1 MISKQLLFFEKKIDI
16 LQSCTDIQDVENL
29 LYENAEVRYR
39 LCLFMSFELKKYIV
53 LYMLCKDNRDTER
66 KLNIVISKIHTP
78 EGLSLNF
85 N

>member
-1 MISKQLLFFEKKIDI
+1 
-16 LQSCTDIQDVENL
+16 
-29 LYENAEVRYR
+29 
-39 LCLFMSFELKKYIV
+39 MSFELKKYIV